1 MPTRHVFSFVVGL
14 KERLSYTRVVPIR
27 TMRILGIETSCDE
40 SSVALLEVK
49 DGVSKIVKEMTASQI
64 LTHAEFGGVVPE
76 VAARKHAE
84 TLPAIVRSFGVSAD
98 DVDAVAV
105 TRGPGLI
112 TSLRVGTD
120 FARSLAYGWGKPV
133 IDVNHIEGHIA
144 ANWIGKRIEGAFE
157 FPAVVL
163 VVSGGHTELIE
174 MKGFGDYRLLGATL
188 DDAAGEAFD
197 KVAKMMELGYP
208 GGPEISARAEKG
220 ESGIFEL
227 PRPMLAKSGF
237 DFSFSGLKTAVLYTL
252 KGKDNWND
260 ADVNTLCR
268 EFEDAVVEV
277 LVTKT
282 VRAAK
287 EVGAKTVFLAG
298 GVSANTKLRAT
309 LSSAVKEK
317 LPETS
322 CVLPDLKYTT
332 DNAAMIAMAGY
343 FHVNDVGRDAPKNLE
358 PDPNWELGR

>member
-1 MPTRHVFSFVVGL
+1 
-14 KERLSYTRVVPIR
+14 
-27 TMRILGIETSCDE
+27 MRILGIETSCDE
-40 SSVALLEVK
+40 TSVALLEVK
-49 DGVSKIVKEMTASQI
+49 GGRADVTKEMTASQV

-76 VAARKHAE
+76 VAARKHVE
-84 TLPAIVRSFGVSAD
+84 TLPAIVRKMGVGPD

-120 FARSLAYGWGKPV
+120 FARALAYGWGKPV

-144 ANWIGKRIEGAFE
+144 ANWIGKDPEGAFA

-163 VVSGGHTELIE
+163 VVSGGHTELIA
-174 MKGFGDYRLLGATL
+174 MDGFGSYRLLGATL

-197 KVAKMMELGYP
+197 KAAKMMGLGYP
-208 GGPEISARAEKG
+208 GGPEVSRRAEKG
-220 ESGIFEL
+220 RSGVFDL
-227 PRPMLAKSGF
+227 PRPMLAKPGF

-252 KGKDNWND
+252 GDRDEWSD
-260 ADVNTLCR
+260 TDIDDLCR
-268 EFEDAVVEV
+268 AFEDAVVDV

-282 VRAAK
+282 VKAAK
-287 EVGAKTVFLAG
+287 ETGAKTVFLAG
-298 GVSANTKLRAT
+298 GVSANRKLRET
-309 LSSAVKEK
+309 LASAVTERV
-317 LPETS
+317 PEDA

-343 FHVNDVGRDAPKNLE
+343 FRAGSGGRDGAEAME